1 MGVTVSGM
9 DGWLADLDSLPER
22 ADKAFI
28 PIMKRAGGNIKDD
41 WSARWTAMPHAHI
54 PHLIPVQ
61 AFIYD
66 TDKNG
71 FTYSVEV
78 GVRPCRRTCAPAGRS
93 SPYRC
98 RSVRRYPPRHALA
111 APSTCRHQSHSIPG
125 MALYP

>member
-54 PHLIPVQ
+54 PHLIP
-61 AFIYD
+61 D
-66 TDKNG
+66 RK
-71 FTYSVEV
+71 SVV
-78 GVRPCRRTCAPAGRS
+78 
-93 SPYRC
+93 
-98 RSVRRYPPRHALA
+98 
-111 APSTCRHQSHSIPG
+111 
-125 MALYP
+125 